1 MMLLVK
7 VNSIKTTIRM
17 AGFKYKFDDLMAPCI
32 EALKKLGGSGTVSEI
47 EKTII
52 DDLKIPQDQVDYIHN
67 EKDGSRKLDY
77 NLRWA
82 RNYLKRVGFIQN
94 SSRGVWAIT
103 PLGEK
108 QSKINQKEI
117 VKQVRLALKETDK
130 NTSSTENKEEDQTYI
145 SEIAWRIELLEQIK
159 KISPSGFEKLSQRF
173 LRELGFNNVIVTG
186 KTGDGGIDGFGQ
198 LTIGSVVTFKI
209 AFQCKR
215 YDGSVPVDKIR
226 DFRGSLIGRAEK
238 GLLITTGTF
247 SSQGRQEAQRDGATP
262 IDLID
267 GDQFVE
273 KLKDLRLGVDV
284 VPSEDVIIQKE
295 FFKQYL

>member
-1 MMLLVK
+1 M
-7 VNSIKTTIRM
+7 
-17 AGFKYKFDDLMAPCI
+17 D
-32 EALKKLGGSGTVSEI
+32 ALKKLGGSGTVSEI

-52 DDLKIPQDQVDYIHN
+52 DDLKIPQDQVEFIHN

-94 SSRGVWAIT
+94 SSRGVWALT

-108 QSKINQKEI
+108 QSKIDQKEV
-117 VKQVRLALKETDK
+117 VKQVRVALKENEK
-130 NTSSTENKEEDQTYI
+130 AALTETKEEDQTYI
-145 SEIAWRIELLEQIK
+145 SEIAWRVELLQQIK
-159 KISPSGFEKLSQRF
+159 KISPSGFERLSQRF
-173 LRELGFNNVIVTG
+173 LRELGFNNVTVTG

-226 DFRGSLIGRAEK
+226 DFRGSIIGRAEK

-247 SSQGRQEAQRDGATP
+247 SSQGRQEAQRDGALP

-273 KLKDLRLGVDV
+273 KIKDLRLGVDV
-284 VPSEDVIIQKE
+284 VPSEEVTIQKE
-295 FFKQYL
+295 FFKQYS